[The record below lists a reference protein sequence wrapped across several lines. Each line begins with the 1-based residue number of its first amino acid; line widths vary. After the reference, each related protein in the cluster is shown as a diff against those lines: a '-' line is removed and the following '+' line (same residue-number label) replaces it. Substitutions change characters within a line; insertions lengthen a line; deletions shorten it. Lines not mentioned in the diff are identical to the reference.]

1 MGKEFDF
8 DDIGKRLPY
17 QVPNAYFKELEQKI
31 ADQTGQKRS
40 RNRHRWAYAT
50 TLAAAAVLAGLL
62 FLPIHRQGEE
72 EQASGMISEKRT
84 SSSETSYTADYQ
96 SVEQSIEALS
106 DEELEEMVG
115 LCSADVFL
123 Y

>member
-31 ADQTGQKRS
+31 ADQTDHKRS

-50 TLAAAAVLAGLL
+50 TLAAAAVLTGLL
-62 FLPIHRQGEE
+62 FLPIHQQGEE
-72 EQASGMISEKRT
+72 EQASGMISEKW
-84 SSSETSYTADYQ
+84 SSGSETNYTADYQ